1 MTDDSKKVKASQLA
15 KGDHIVQADRGGTAI
30 LTENIYENVFP
41 RPVEQASIDAA
52 LEKLGELPF
61 HTLPPAGPLPAG
73 SRLRALP
80 RNPSFVGREAELRG
94 VAAMLK
100 ARGTATAAVTGLGGI
115 GKSQLATEWVFRYG
129 QYFSGGVFWLSF
141 ADANAVPAEIAACRT
156 ALGEELRLDAA
167 TLPLAEQ
174 VQLVLSAWLSE
185 LPRLLIFDNCEEE
198 ALLAQ
203 WRPSSGGCR
212 ILLTS
217 RRADWHHDLW
227 VHVLP
232 LGVLPRPESI
242 TLLRKYRDELSE
254 AEGDAIANEL
264 GDLPLAL
271 YLAGKYLQEY
281 QGSRLGEPA
290 AYLASL
296 RQLTPLHHPSLRE
309 EESTYTTTHVQHVE
323 RTFALSYQRLTRS
336 DAIDAAALKVLARAA
351 SFAPGEPIPRELL
364 RATMGAPDDDRLE
377 AVVVK
382 AFQRLGALGLLD
394 KQQGES
400 YRMHRL
406 LALFVRERSVS
417 TESEAQADVEQALLE
432 QAQELN
438 AAGYPAPL
446 LAWQPHLREVTHAAV
461 QRKSEL
467 AASLCNELG
476 SHLIHIGA
484 YSEAQDYLQQALSI
498 RQHVLGPEHPDV
510 ASSLNNLAMLYYNQ
524 GKYEQAEPLYQQAL
538 SIVQHVLG
546 PEHPD
551 VAGSLNNLALL
562 YYNQG
567 KYEQAEPL
575 YQQALSIRQHVLG
588 PEHPNVATSLNN
600 LALLYQDQGK
610 YEQAEPLYQQALSI
624 RQHVLGPEHPDVATS
639 LNNLALL
646 YQNQGKYE
654 QAEPLLQQAL
664 SIRQHVLGP
673 EHPDVAFL
681 LENYATL
688 LHQMRRTAEAVRLEE
703 RAQAIRAK
711 QTKSM

>member
-1 MTDDSKKVKASQLA
+1 MADNTDEQKASQLA
-15 KGDHIVQADRGGTAI
+15 KGDHIVQARDHSTAT

-52 LEKLGELPF
+52 LEKLSELPL
-61 HTLPPAGPLPAG
+61 HTLPVTDPLPAG
-73 SRLRALP
+73 SRLRAFP

-94 VAAMLK
+94 VAAVLK

-129 QYFSGGVFWLSF
+129 QYFRGGVFWLSF

-156 ALGEELRLDAA
+156 ALGQELRLDAA

-203 WRPSSGGCR
+203 WRPPSGGCR

-217 RRADWHHDLW
+217 RRADWHRDLG
-227 VHVLP
+227 VQVLP
-232 LGVLPRPESI
+232 LAVLPRPESI

-254 AEGDAIANEL
+254 ADGDAIASEL

-281 QGSRLGEPA
+281 QGSRLGEPT
-290 AYLASL
+290 AYLSSL

-309 EESTYTTTHVQHVE
+309 EEGTYTTAHVQHVE
-323 RTFALSYQRLTRS
+323 RTLALSYERLTRS

-382 AFQRLGALGLLD
+382 ALRRLGTLGLLD

-406 LALFVRERSVS
+406 LAMFVRERSVS
-417 TESEAQADVEQALLE
+417 RESKAQVDVELALLE
-432 QAQELN
+432 RAQQLN
-438 AAGYPAPL
+438 VAGYPAPL
-446 LAWQPHLREVTHAAV
+446 LAWQLHLREVTHVAV
-461 QRKSEL
+461 KSKSER

-476 SHLIHIGA
+476 SHLVQIGA

-498 RQHVLGPEHPDV
+498 RQHVLGPEHHQV
-510 ASSLNNLAMLYYNQ
+510 A
-524 GKYEQAEPLYQQAL
+524 K
-538 SIVQHVLG
+538 
-546 PEHPD
+546 
-551 VAGSLNNLALL
+551 SLNNLALL
-562 YYNQG
+562 Y
-567 KYEQAEPL
+567 
-575 YQQALSIRQHVLG
+575 R
-588 PEHPNVATSLNN
+588 
-600 LALLYQDQGK
+600 DQGK
-610 YEQAEPLYQQALSI
+610 YEQAESLFQQALSI
-624 RQHVLGPEHPDVATS
+624 WQNVLGPEHPD
-639 LNNLALL
+639 LAL
-646 YQNQGKYE
+646 
-654 QAEPLLQQAL
+654 
-664 SIRQHVLGP
+664 
-673 EHPDVAFL
+673 L

-688 LHQMRRTAEAVRLEE
+688 LHQMRRTTEAIKLEE

-711 QTKSM
+711 QIKNM

>member
-1 MTDDSKKVKASQLA
+1 
-15 KGDHIVQADRGGTAI
+15 
-30 LTENIYENVFP
+30 
-41 RPVEQASIDAA
+41 
-52 LEKLGELPF
+52 
-61 HTLPPAGPLPAG
+61 
-73 SRLRALP
+73 
-80 RNPSFVGREAELRG
+80 
-94 VAAMLK
+94 
-100 ARGTATAAVTGLGGI
+100 
-115 GKSQLATEWVFRYG
+115 
-129 QYFSGGVFWLSF
+129 
-141 ADANAVPAEIAACRT
+141 
-156 ALGEELRLDAA
+156 
-167 TLPLAEQ
+167 
-174 VQLVLSAWLSE
+174 
-185 LPRLLIFDNCEEE
+185 
-198 ALLAQ
+198 
-203 WRPSSGGCR
+203 
-212 ILLTS
+212 
-217 RRADWHHDLW
+217 
-227 VHVLP
+227 
-232 LGVLPRPESI
+232 
-242 TLLRKYRDELSE
+242 
-254 AEGDAIANEL
+254 
-264 GDLPLAL
+264 
-271 YLAGKYLQEY
+271 
-281 QGSRLGEPA
+281 
-290 AYLASL
+290 
-296 RQLTPLHHPSLRE
+296 
-309 EESTYTTTHVQHVE
+309 
-323 RTFALSYQRLTRS
+323 
-336 DAIDAAALKVLARAA
+336 
-351 SFAPGEPIPRELL
+351 
-364 RATMGAPDDDRLE
+364 MGAPDDDRLE

-524 GKYEQAEPLYQQAL
+524 GKYEQAEPL
-538 SIVQHVLG
+538 
-546 PEHPD
+546 
-551 VAGSLNNLALL
+551 
-562 YYNQG
+562 
-567 KYEQAEPL
+567 
-575 YQQALSIRQHVLG
+575 
-588 PEHPNVATSLNN
+588 
-600 LALLYQDQGK
+600 
-610 YEQAEPLYQQALSI
+610 
-624 RQHVLGPEHPDVATS
+624 
-639 LNNLALL
+639 
-646 YQNQGKYE
+646 
-654 QAEPLLQQAL
+654 LQQAL